1 MRVAQ
6 IRTPQKRV
14 RIRSPFDPR
23 WTLAFVVALLLSLAY
38 YALLIWGGVWLV
50 RLVMAALTG
59 L

>member
-14 RIRSPFDPR
+14 RIRSAFDPR
-23 WTLAFVVALLLSLAY
+23 WTLAFVAALLLSLGY

-50 RLVMAALTG
+50 RLVMAALMG
-59 L
+59 A